1 MDLYKDASVKDAIVE
16 EKNLSRHT
24 WRPHPEIPACKA
36 AIQYLCNVKDEKVN
50 EARNV
55 VTKSMKWQGK
65 LQGEEARMVMQ
76 VVASRSDKI
85 LDKAGLLPIEDIR
98 DRAAPGTPG
107 APGGALGG
115 APQTPRTNTLGG
127 GWCKGGKTAEEKATE
142 KADREAANAH
152 AREQA
157 REQRRQDKLK
167 PAPRA
172 QQWCEKVQTYIG
184 QCGDIMAQCK
194 DASTALPPSFAA
206 QYNVTFTSGI
216 NTLEDS
222 RKKLT
227 D

>member
-1 MDLYKDASVKDAIVE
+1 MAMQDV
-16 EKNLSRHT
+16 
-24 WRPHPEIPACKA
+24 A
-36 AIQYLCNVKDEKVN
+36 AK
-50 EARNV
+50 
-55 VTKSMKWQGK
+55 
-65 LQGEEARMVMQ
+65 
-76 VVASRSDKI
+76 SDKI
-85 LDKAGLLPIEDIR
+85 LDKAGPLPIEDIC

-107 APGGALGG
+107 TPGG

-127 GWCKGGKTAEEKATE
+127 LWCKGGKTAEEKATE

-172 QQWCEKVQTYIG
+172 QQWCKRVQTYIG

-194 DASTALPPSFAA
+194 DASTALPPSFAV
-206 QYNVTFTSGI
+206 QYNVTFTSWI
-216 NTLEDS
+216 KTLEDS

-227 D
+227 YWKAREPKLTMPKWHSARPH